1 MIDKVAWIQLE
12 NGRVLG
18 ARSIGKDI
26 YYLPG
31 GKRDTGESDVETLV
45 REVREE
51 LSVEIDATSAE
62 HIGTFEAQ
70 AHGREPGVIVRM
82 ACYTASFAGELA
94 AANEIEEVSWLTTAD
109 VDRVSA
115 VDRIV
120 FAHLHEAGLLS

>member
-62 HIGTFEAQ
+62 HIGSFEAQ

-109 VDRVSA
+109 VDKVSA

-120 FAHLHEAGLLS
+120 FAHLLEAGLLS

>member
-70 AHGREPGVIVRM
+70 AHGREP
-82 ACYTASFAGELA
+82 TATRTVG
-94 AANEIEEVSWLTTAD
+94 
-109 VDRVSA
+109 
-115 VDRIV
+115 
-120 FAHLHEAGLLS
+120 AHLRVP

>member
-1 MIDKVAWIQLE
+1 VIDKVAWIQLE
-12 NGRVLG
+12 SGRVLG
-18 ARSIGKDI
+18 ARSRGKDI

-51 LSVEIDATSAE
+51 LSVEIDAMSAE

-82 ACYTASFAGELA
+82 ACYTASFAGELM

-120 FAHLHEAGLLS
+120 FAHLHEAGLLT

>member
-31 GKRDTGESDVETLV
+31 GKRDMGESDVETLV

-82 ACYTASFAGELA
+82 ACYTASFAGELM

-120 FAHLHEAGLLS
+120 FAHLHEAGLLT